1 MTRFKFSLSSLVNWI
16 SEPAHF
22 RIVRI
27 HTNGTVTIQRT
38 PLVTERINIRRLR
51 PYTNAEIFSV
61 DKYLCLSLRVFIL
74 AARFLLS
81 CKSSLIFSGV
91 ILPCKISLIFPIVY
105 VVGIIFLF
113 GFVFLDFFLMH
124 SKCIG
129 GRCPLSQTY
138 NPYVFITDIRP
149 KRHCIVCTFC
159 PFVPI
164 GRAFGPMN
172 NLFRWTILYCR
183 YFIV

>member
-1 MTRFKFSLSSLVNWI
+1 MKHVPLRRNNPMTRFKFSLSSLVNWI

-61 DKYLCLSLRVFIL
+61 DKCLCLSLRVFIL

-105 VVGIIFLF
+105 GTWWGVSFF
-113 GFVFLDFFLMH
+113 FLDLFFLIFF
-124 SKCIG
+124 SCIQNASSG
-129 GRCPLSQTY
+129 DDVLYHRHTTLMSLSQTSG
-138 NPYVFITDIRP
+138 PRDI
-149 KRHCIVCTFC
+149 V
-159 PFVPI
+159 
-164 GRAFGPMN
+164 
-172 NLFRWTILYCR
+172 
-183 YFIV
+183 

>member
-1 MTRFKFSLSSLVNWI
+1 MKHVPLRRNNPMTRFKFSLSSLVNWI

-113 GFVFLDFFLMH
+113 GFVFLDFFSCIQNASSGDDVLYHRHTTLM
-124 SKCIG
+124 S
-129 GRCPLSQTY
+129 LSQTSG
-138 NPYVFITDIRP
+138 PRDI
-149 KRHCIVCTFC
+149 V
-159 PFVPI
+159 
-164 GRAFGPMN
+164 
-172 NLFRWTILYCR
+172 
-183 YFIV
+183 